1 MRNKVVITKTKD
13 CNWLSNEKYG
23 ELKWK
28 LLIDSTTKMTSD
40 ISVGL
45 VKIKP
50 HNSLALHRHSPKE
63 LYIIKKGEG
72 LLLKPDK
79 NEILKTGDVVFIPE
93 NAPHGV
99 RNTGRTSLLIYWI
112 FSTDSWEDVK
122 YNFIS

>member
-1 MRNKVVITKTKD
+1 MSNKVVITKTKD

-50 HNSLALHRHSPKE
+50 NNSLALHHHSPKE
-63 LYIIKKGEG
+63 LYIIKKERDFY
-72 LLLKPDK
+72 LNQTKMR
-79 NEILKTGDVVFIPE
+79 F
-93 NAPHGV
+93 
-99 RNTGRTSLLIYWI
+99 
-112 FSTDSWEDVK
+112 
-122 YNFIS
+122 